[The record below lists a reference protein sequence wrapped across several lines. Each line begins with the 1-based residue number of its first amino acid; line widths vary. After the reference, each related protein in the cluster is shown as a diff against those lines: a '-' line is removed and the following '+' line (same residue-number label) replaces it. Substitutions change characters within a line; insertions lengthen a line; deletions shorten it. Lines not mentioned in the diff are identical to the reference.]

1 MEWTAVRCKWTRWH
15 DMSSRSDVGSVDVRS
30 SSPSPTTLK
39 SCLGGN
45 CPEPKGPGYRGG
57 CLHNNES
64 ISVPAYLLSAATT
77 PPSRRLCSRLP
88 SAQMTNA
95 LLVNYANLCCDLWVS
110 CTQLAQDAACHSTS
124 WIPTNIFLI
133 IICLS
138 IHSSIFLSFFSTY
151 PCIFPPLIHPLTHLS
166 FFIYSIF
173 LSTCVSISLS
183 IFHPSIHL
191 LPFYHRYFYIIYL
204 LSVFLSPIYLNVSHL
219 SIFVCLSVCLSN
231 LCDESTRV
239 CILIHRGVH
248 STLLSLIMSFIWE
261 RKKEIKKRFV
271 LLFSPVSDLESSA
284 WR

>member
-45 CPEPKGPGYRGG
+45 CLEPKGPGYRGG

-133 IICLS
+133 IIYLS

-151 PCIFPPLIHPLTHLS
+151 LCIFPSPIHPLSHLS

-183 IFHPSIHL
+183 IFHPS
-191 LPFYHRYFYIIYL
+191 
-204 LSVFLSPIYLNVSHL
+204 STFLSSIFLHHISLICISISHL
-219 SIFVCLSVCLSN
+219 SKCLSSIYLCLSIC
-231 LCDESTRV
+231 LS
-239 CILIHRGVH
+239 IYSMWWKHPGVYTH
-248 STLLSLIMSFIWE
+248 PQG
-261 RKKEIKKRFV
+261 R
-271 LLFSPVSDLESSA
+271 A
-284 WR
+284 